1 VKPRSLVVTL
11 GGERVRFHVHGD
23 GDLAGLKSAMHA
35 REQRFAG
42 APDFNLRWKGQGRED
57 LILRAEWLAT
67 TLAMKRLRPKALIL
81 HAAWIAKGPKG
92 VLVAGAHGRGKTT
105 LGAALA
111 LRHGWR
117 LMADDLTLASR
128 SGVLRPLE
136 RPLRLKPGV
145 RRLLPEL
152 AGSTAML
159 PIARF
164 QGQGR
169 AELRA
174 LLILGAGKAGPLR
187 MERLQAGLTVG
198 KLARMAFNF
207 EDDPAAALKTLA
219 LLAEQAPA
227 YEMSGG
233 SIEERCAAAG
243 SLL

>member
-1 VKPRSLVVTL
+1 
-11 GGERVRFHVHGD
+11 
-23 GDLAGLKSAMHA
+23 
-35 REQRFAG
+35 
-42 APDFNLRWKGQGRED
+42 
-57 LILRAEWLAT
+57 
-67 TLAMKRLRPKALIL
+67 MKRLRPKTLIL

-128 SGVLRPLE
+128 SGALRPLG

-145 RRLLPEL
+145 LRLLPEL
-152 AGSTAML
+152 AGSTTLL

-164 QGQGR
+164 QGLGR

-174 LLILGAGKAGPLR
+174 IVILGTRKAGPLR
-187 MERLQAGLTVG
+187 MDKLEPGLAVG

-207 EDDPAAALKTLA
+207 GDDPAAALKTLA
-219 LLAEQAPA
+219 LLTGRAPA
-227 YEMSGG
+227 FEMSGG
-233 SIEERCAAAG
+233 SIGERCAAAG
-243 SLL
+243 RLL